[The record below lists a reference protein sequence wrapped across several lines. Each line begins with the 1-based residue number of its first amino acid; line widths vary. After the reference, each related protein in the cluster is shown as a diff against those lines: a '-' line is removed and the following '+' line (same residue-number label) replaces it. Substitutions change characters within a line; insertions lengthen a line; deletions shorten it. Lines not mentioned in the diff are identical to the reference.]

1 MRIGGY
7 AMMYNKISAALII
20 SCSVALTLAS
30 NETFGASA
38 REHGERAVSTHSKFH
53 PSAARLRHQHRG
65 RHTGAFWPAVVTTG
79 NGGSESEVV
88 IREQQTPDVRYTCT
102 LDMPWDWVHRCP
114 SPSERPPTP
123 VAIMPSV
130 PGCAA
135 QSVTVPMSNGKEQTV
150 IINRC

>member
-1 MRIGGY
+1 MT
-7 AMMYNKISAALII
+7 YNKISAALII
-20 SCSVALTLAS
+20 TCSVAFTLAS
-30 NETFGASA
+30 NETFGASVG
-38 REHGERAVSTHSKFH
+38 EHGGRFVSTHSKFH
-53 PSAARLRHQHRG
+53 PSTARLRHQHRG

-79 NGGSESEVV
+79 NGESESEVV
-88 IREQQTPDVRYTCT
+88 IREQKIYDDHYTCT

-123 VAIMPSV
+123 VGAVPSV

-135 QSVTVPMSNGKEQTV
+135 QRVTVPMGDGKEQTV